1 MKKLFNAFWIALR
14 KIENA
19 IMIVSAI
26 LLVTLVITQ
35 VLLRYIFKM
44 PLMGVEELACMAGFW
59 MYMLGAASGA
69 RERNH
74 IRADLMRELIKNDKT
89 YHTLQTFISFITFL
103 LACTMTN
110 WCWNYVSWSLV
121 KRELSPALM
130 IPMYYAQFS
139 LFVAALLMSF
149 YFFIECIDHAVIS
162 RGRAPLTLPNVD
174 DTSTSSE
181 V

>member
-1 MKKLFNAFWIALR
+1 MKKLFDIFWVALR
-14 KIENA
+14 KLEN
-19 IMIVSAI
+19 IVMIFSAI
-26 LLVTLVITQ
+26 LLVGLVITQ

-74 IRADLMRELIKNDKT
+74 IRADLMRATIKNDKY
-89 YHTLQTFISFITFL
+89 YHMLQTFVSLVTCV
-103 LACTMTN
+103 LACTMTS
-110 WCWNYVSWSLV
+110 WCWNYVSWSLT

-139 LFVAALLMSF
+139 LFIAALLMSF
-149 YFFIECIDHAVIS
+149 YFFVEFIDHAVIS
-162 RGRAPLTLPNVD
+162 FGHAPLDLPVPSD
-174 DTSTSSE
+174 DVNSE
-181 V
+181 A